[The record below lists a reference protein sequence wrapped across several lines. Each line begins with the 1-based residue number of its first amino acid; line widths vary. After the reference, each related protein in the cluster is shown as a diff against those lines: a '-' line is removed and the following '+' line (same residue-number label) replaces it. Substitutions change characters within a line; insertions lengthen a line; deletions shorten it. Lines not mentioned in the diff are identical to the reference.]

1 MFAGSVP
8 FRVRRVACAK
18 GAACAALAAWAGL
31 AQAVGPAARNPSD
44 AGPVA
49 IVALVA
55 IVAIVALFAWRLR
68 VERAAR
74 LAAERT
80 LAESRV
86 AREAAE
92 ARRARHCAA
101 MGREASASLESLNGA
116 MRLLDAAKLETGV
129 RLHLAALRRAA
140 SGLAAQLAHA
150 IDYDAIERGEVRVR
164 PQRTQVLA
172 LVREVASQS
181 AAEAADRRVA
191 FALFAPQHPIP
202 GMVVDPSRLRQVAD
216 PLVRDAIA
224 RTRDGEVRVELRWER
239 ESAGSE
245 QGWLSLNVTDDGPD
259 PAPGAAA
266 RTQAALDGDVP
277 VPARDVGGIDADAVV
292 GVAMWRAARI
302 ARALGGTLQLRA
314 TPGAGVRR
322 ELRLPVRFDPS
333 ASTRGALLEDLNA
346 GFARPTL
353 AAGGATR
360 GALLLVEDDRVVQ
373 FTLEQQLSRLGYDV
387 VCADDAEEAIETW
400 LRSPTRYVMT
410 DLGLPGR
417 DGVALIAAIRDA
429 ERTRG
434 WPPSWIVVLT
444 GEPAHE
450 GRSRQAGADR
460 VLLKPATGDEM
471 SRALEAGEVPAR
483 ATRRTAA
490 D

>member
-1 MFAGSVP
+1 MSAASVP
-8 FRVRRVACAK
+8 VGEVRVACAK
-18 GAACAALAAWAGL
+18 GAAWAALAAWAR
-31 AQAVGPAARNPSD
+31 AAHAAGPAAQGAFD
-44 AGPVA
+44 AGSVA
-49 IVALVA
+49 IVAA
-55 IVAIVALFAWRLR
+55 FSWRLR
-68 VERAAR
+68 VERAAG

-80 LAESRV
+80 PAESRV
-86 AREAAE
+86 ARAAAE

-101 MGREASASLESLNGA
+101 LGREASASLEALNGA
-116 MRLLDAAKLETGV
+116 MRLLDAARLEPGV

-164 PQRTQVLA
+164 PQRTEVLA

-216 PLVRDAIA
+216 ALVCDAIE
-224 RTRDGEVRVELRWER
+224 RTRDREVRVELCWEC
-239 ESAGSE
+239 EAAGSG
-245 QGWLSLNVTDDGPD
+245 QGWLTLNVTDDGPD
-259 PAPGAAA
+259 PAPRAAA

-277 VPARDVGGIDADAVV
+277 VPARDVGDIDAEAVV
-292 GVAMWRAARI
+292 GV
-302 ARALGGTLQLRA
+302 
-314 TPGAGVRR
+314 
-322 ELRLPVRFDPS
+322 
-333 ASTRGALLEDLNA
+333 
-346 GFARPTL
+346 
-353 AAGGATR
+353 ATR

-373 FTLEQQLSRLGYDV
+373 FTLAQQLSRLGYDV

-400 LRSPTRYVMT
+400 LRAPTRYVMT

-429 ERTRG
+429 ERARG

-471 SRALEAGEVPAR
+471 ARALEAGAVTVR
-483 ATRRTAA
+483 ATRPTAA

>member
-1 MFAGSVP
+1 MSVGSVP
-8 FRVRRVACAK
+8 PGVVRVACAR
-18 GAACAALAAWAGL
+18 GAEFAAWAGVVH
-31 AQAVGPAARNPSD
+31 AAGPAGQDTFD
-44 AGPVA
+44 AGPAA

-55 IVAIVALFAWRLR
+55 VVAFAAVFAWRLR

-74 LAAERT
+74 LAPERT

-101 MGREASASLESLNGA
+101 MGREACASLEALNGA
-116 MRLLDAAKLETGV
+116 MRLLDAAKLEPGV

-150 IDYDAIERGEVRVR
+150 VDYDAIERGQVRVR
-164 PQRTQVLA
+164 PQRTEVLA

-216 PLVRDAIA
+216 ALVRDAIA
-224 RTRDGEVRVELRWER
+224 RTRDGEVGVELRRER
-239 ESAGSE
+239 EAAGSE
-245 QGWLSLNVTDDGPD
+245 QGWLSLYVTDDGPD

-277 VPARDVGGIDADAVV
+277 VPARDVGGIDAEAVV

-302 ARALGGTLQLRA
+302 TKALGGTPQLRA

-322 ELRLPVRFDPS
+322 ELRLPMRFDPS

-360 GALLLVEDDRVVQ
+360 GALLL
-373 FTLEQQLSRLGYDV
+373 L
-387 VCADDAEEAIETW
+387 
-400 LRSPTRYVMT
+400 
-410 DLGLPGR
+410 
-417 DGVALIAAIRDA
+417 
-429 ERTRG
+429 
-434 WPPSWIVVLT
+434 
-444 GEPAHE
+444 
-450 GRSRQAGADR
+450 
-460 VLLKPATGDEM
+460 
-471 SRALEAGEVPAR
+471 
-483 ATRRTAA
+483 
-490 D
+490 